1 MSDDLTRPFEPGQ
14 AGPQPAAPGP
24 VTPPPLA
31 PPATPATPDLR
42 RGLAR
47 LSQGLVAYGII
58 GLVIAVLGLGL
69 LLYANTRLD
78 AAGDRVETAL
88 VPLAT
93 TLDRTADALHDAA
106 TTAET
111 FGTTLDR
118 TEEAVSAAAATI
130 IGVRTNLQTLE
141 SVLRAVNILG
151 VSPLGPAADA
161 VGGIAGAIQGLDSR
175 MTAIADSLATNRDSL
190 AANASSLAL
199 LGDSTASMAE
209 RLRSGVVEDS
219 LADVHLA
226 ILILLLVLTLW
237 TAVPAVGALV
247 LGVWL
252 RRELEAAGGQA
263 PSAATPSR

>member
-1 MSDDLTRPFEPGQ
+1 MSDDLTRPFDAGQ
-14 AGPQPAAPGP
+14 GGSAPSGGPSSAG
-24 VTPPPLA
+24 
-31 PPATPATPDLR
+31 PATPAPLVPPAAPTAPDLR

-78 AAGDRVETAL
+78 AAGARVETSL

-118 TEEAVSAAAATI
+118 TEEAVSAAATTI

-151 VSPLGPAADA
+151 VSPLGPAA
-161 VGGIAGAIQGLDSR
+161 
-175 MTAIADSLATNRDSL
+175 
-190 AANASSLAL
+190 
-199 LGDSTASMAE
+199 
-209 RLRSGVVEDS
+209 
-219 LADVHLA
+219 
-226 ILILLLVLTLW
+226 
-237 TAVPAVGALV
+237 
-247 LGVWL
+247 
-252 RRELEAAGGQA
+252 RRETCIT
-263 PSAATPSR
+263 SHWATRWPPTRRR

>member
-151 VSPLGPAADA
+151 VVAAR
-161 VGGIAGAIQGLDSR
+161 AGCRRGRRHRRRDPGSR
-175 MTAIADSLATNRDSL
+175 LAHDRD
-190 AANASSLAL
+190 
-199 LGDSTASMAE
+199 
-209 RLRSGVVEDS
+209 
-219 LADVHLA
+219 
-226 ILILLLVLTLW
+226 
-237 TAVPAVGALV
+237 
-247 LGVWL
+247 
-252 RRELEAAGGQA
+252 RR
-263 PSAATPSR
+263 